1 MTSFVFVSVQLLCN
15 YVLLYYYKGILFEDK
30 KQEQNKQEQNKNQSD
45 RAFMEEAYSEGD
57 IPVSFLNCLEK

>member
-15 YVLLYYYKGILFEDK
+15 YILLYYYKGILFEDK
-30 KQEQNKQEQNKNQSD
+30 KQEQNKNQSD